1 MRYYY
6 SKTVSV
12 VKGVL
17 REVERKHLPLV
28 SAGLAYY
35 FLMSLIP
42 ALVLLTAVA
51 AYLPIGSVEQSY
63 ESFLAHIIPSHGLEI
78 LNQAMTTIQ
87 PYRGGLLSLGIIATL
102 WLTSK
107 SVKGIISGLDIV
119 YDVHTPRSLWSNRIL
134 AFGLTCGVGLL
145 LLLGI
150 ALTLTGPVIESLLSW
165 LTPVQSLW
173 TTLWPYVQWF
183 LSATIT
189 FAAIELLYVLAPNV
203 PAPRRVTIP
212 GAVIAAFIVLSLAFF
227 LSYYFYH
234 FGDLKLSKV
243 YGAFATPIALV
254 IWLHWSASAILV
266 GAEINVNIQQYKLR
280 KRTQGAPII
289 QGRADVAQP
298 MQPGP
303 WPGELLRAPRVRSVK
318 AKREQQLL
326 PVRQR
331 SRWDQILQ
339 APP

>member
-1 MRYYY
+1 MKYYY
-6 SKTVSV
+6 KKISTLVR
-12 VKGVL
+12 GVL

-28 SAGLAYY
+28 SAGLAFY

-42 ALVLLTAVA
+42 ALVMLTAVA
-51 AYLPIGSVEQSY
+51 AYLPIGTGEQGY
-63 ESFLAHIIPSHGLEI
+63 ESFLAHIIPSHGLAI
-78 LNQAMTTIQ
+78 LDQAMATIQ

-119 YDVHTPRSLWSNRIL
+119 YDVHTPRSLWTNRIL
-134 AFGLTCGVGLL
+134 AFGLTCGVGFL

-150 ALTLTGPVIESLLSW
+150 ALTLTGPAIESLLSI

-173 TTLWPYVQWF
+173 TTMWPYMQWS

-189 FAAIELLYVLAPNV
+189 FAAIELLYLLAPNV
-203 PAPRRVTIP
+203 PASRRVTVP
-212 GAVIAAFIVLSLAFF
+212 GALIAAFIVLSLAFF

-254 IWLHWSASAILV
+254 IWLHWSAAAILI
-266 GAEINVNIQQYKLR
+266 GAEVNVNIQAYRTR
-280 KRTQGAPII
+280 KASQ
-289 QGRADVAQP
+289 
-298 MQPGP
+298 
-303 WPGELLRAPRVRSVK
+303 GELGIE
-318 AKREQQLL
+318 REA
-326 PVRQR
+326 
-331 SRWDQILQ
+331 D
-339 APP
+339 AA